1 MAVSAGR
8 VEEDEEARGTG
19 QDRERLLG
27 IVRRLVQ
34 DLHPR
39 RRAGLPVDLTSRLD
53 RDLGI
58 DSLGRSELLLRIERG
73 FEVRLPEELLAEAD
87 TVGDLLTA
95 LEIAARQ
102 PVVSERRLPVPT
114 APDLPFVAETPEA
127 ARTLLQALDW
137 HVAQHADRP
146 HVTILKDE
154 QRVEATL
161 TYGDLAAG
169 ARAVACGLRARG
181 VAVGDRVALMLPTG
195 RDLFVSFF
203 GALYA
208 GAVPV
213 TIYPPFRLTQLE
225 EHMRRQAGILRNA
238 GTRVLIVSRETK
250 AAAALLELQVETLDA
265 VATADDLATG
275 VEAELP
281 RVADGL
287 ATAFIQYTSG
297 STGDPKGV
305 VLSHANLLANIRAMG
320 QALEAKSSDV
330 FVSWLPLYH
339 DMGLIG
345 AWLGSLYHACPLYV
359 MSPTTFL
366 VRPSAWLRAIH
377 RYRATITAAPNFA
390 FEFCVRRIE
399 ADALSDLDLGSLR
412 VVANGAEAV
421 SARTLERFAERFR
434 PCGFRPQAMMPV
446 YGLAENAVGLA
457 FPPLNR
463 GPVTDRIERSVFTA
477 RGEAKPASPDDPK
490 AIEFVACGQA
500 LPGHEVRAVD
510 ETGQEV
516 AERREGRLQ
525 FRGPS
530 ATRGYFNNETRTREL
545 FDGEWLETGDRGYV
559 VAGEIYVTG
568 RIKDIIIRSGRNV
581 YPAEVEEAVGELTG
595 VRKGCVAVFGSTEE
609 VSATENIVVL
619 AETRE
624 TEPEKRREL
633 ERQVLETATELLG
646 MPPERVVLAPPR
658 SIPKTSSGKIR
669 RAAAKELYESNR
681 IGRPSRAL
689 WLQVLRLALLGAVR
703 RLRRWWH
710 LAGEVLY
717 AGYWWSVMG
726 LGLTLIWLL
735 VCAVPRRGW
744 RWPALRAAGRPM
756 LRLAG
761 VWPDVTGW
769 EHVPAEGAV
778 LVSNHASYLDP
789 MIMAAMLP
797 GAPVF
802 VAKQELAPQFFAGNL
817 LRRLGV
823 LFVERWSPERGV
835 ADAQEAAALA
845 KAERLL
851 VFYPEGTFKREPGLL
866 PFRLGAFVVAAETG
880 LPVVPAALRGT
891 RSLLRGDTWFPRRA
905 RVALEFG
912 PAIEVAGEGFDAA
925 LALRTKARAWV
936 LAHCGEPDL
945 DREEL

>member
-8 VEEDEEARGTG
+8 AKQSEDARGAE

-27 IVRRLVQ
+27 IVRRLVD

-39 RRAGLPVDLTSRLD
+39 RRAGLPVDLSSRLD

-73 FEVRLPEELLAEAD
+73 FQVRLPEELLSEAE
-87 TVGDLLTA
+87 TVADLLSA
-95 LEIAARQ
+95 LETAARQ
-102 PVVSERRLPVPT
+102 PAASELPSPVPT
-114 APDLPFVAETPEA
+114 APDLPFVAETPDL
-127 ARTLLQALDW
+127 ARTLPQALDW

-154 QRVEATL
+154 QRVEAVL
-161 TYGDLAAG
+161 TYGALAAE
-169 ARAVACGLRARG
+169 AKAVASGLRARG
-181 VAVGDRVALMLPTG
+181 VAFGDRVALMLPTG

-208 GAVPV
+208 GAAPV

-238 GTRVLIVSRETK
+238 GTRILVVSRETK

-265 VATADDLATG
+265 VMTAGELA
-275 VEAELP
+275 AEVDADLP
-281 RVADGL
+281 RVADGA

-305 VLSHANLLANIRAMG
+305 VLSHDNLLANIRAMG

-359 MSPTTFL
+359 MSPTAFL
-366 VRPSAWLRAIH
+366 VRPGAWLWAIH

-399 ADALSDLDLGSLR
+399 EDALDGLDLSSLR

-421 SARTLERFAERFR
+421 SARTLGRFAERFQ
-434 PCGFRPQAMMPV
+434 PHGFRPQAMMPV

-463 GPVTDRIERSVFTA
+463 GPLTDRVERAAFTA
-477 RGEAKPASPDDPK
+477 RGEAKPAAPDDPK

-500 LPGHEVRAVD
+500 LPGHEIRAVD
-510 ETGQEV
+510 ETGREV

-530 ATRGYFNNETRTREL
+530 STRGYFNNETRTREL
-545 FDGEWLETGDRGYV
+545 FDGAWLETGDRGYV
-559 VAGEIYVTG
+559 AGGEVYVTG

-581 YPAEVEEAVGELTG
+581 YPEEVEEAVGELAG
-595 VRKGCVAVFGSTEE
+595 VRRGCVAVFGSTEAD
-609 VSATENIVVL
+609 SATESIVVL

-624 TEPEKRREL
+624 TDPAKRQSL

-669 RAAAKELYESNR
+669 RAAAKELYESDR
-681 IGRPSRAL
+681 VGRPSRAL
-689 WLQVLRLALLGAVR
+689 WLQILRLGLLGAVR

-710 LAGEVLY
+710 LATELLY
-717 AGYWWSVMG
+717 AGYFWSVMG
-726 LGLTLIWLL
+726 VGLTLIWLL
-735 VCAVPRRGW
+735 VCAVPRRAW
-744 RWPALRAAGRPM
+744 RWPVLRAAGRPV

-761 VWPDVTGW
+761 VWPEINGW
-769 EHVPAEGAV
+769 EHVPAAGAV

-789 MIMAAMLP
+789 MIMATLLP

-835 ADAQEAAALA
+835 ADAQEAADLA
-845 KAERLL
+845 RGERLL

-866 PFRLGAFVVAAETG
+866 PFRLGAFVVAAESS

-891 RSLLRGDTWFPRRA
+891 RSLLRGDGWFPRRG
-905 RVALEFG
+905 RVTLEFG
-912 PAIEVAGEGFDAA
+912 PAIEASGESFDAA
-925 LALRTKARAWV
+925 LELRAKARAWV

-945 DREEL
+945 DREDF